1 MTTVPQKDPGHW
13 LLRLTAPEW
22 LAAARVEL
30 AASAS
35 ALEARQQRKG
45 VASAR
50 RAAGMALNAVLVLR
64 PDDTWGRSYMDHVR
78 VVAASPRSP
87 DDVRTASQA
96 LVDAPLDA
104 PLLVGLGS
112 GSVGSA
118 RAAAVVLAWCERE
131 VGLLLA
137 PA

>member
-1 MTTVPQKDPGHW
+1 MTVVPEAQPDHW
-13 LLRLTAPEW
+13 LLRLSAPEW

-30 AASAS
+30 DASTAALS
-35 ALEARQQRKG
+35 ARQQRKG
-45 VASAR
+45 VANAR

-64 PDDTWGRSYMDHVR
+64 PDDAWGRSYMDHVR
-78 VVAASPRSP
+78 IVAGSPLIP
-87 DDVRTASQA
+87 DAVRQAAQA
-96 LVDAPLDA
+96 LVDAPMDA

-137 PA
+137 P